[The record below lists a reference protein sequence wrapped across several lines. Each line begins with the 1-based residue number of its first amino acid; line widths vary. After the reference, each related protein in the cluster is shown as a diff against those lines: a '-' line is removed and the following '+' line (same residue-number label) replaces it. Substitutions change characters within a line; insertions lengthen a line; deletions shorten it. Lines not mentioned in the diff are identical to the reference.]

1 VIEDVA
7 IIAGIQFR
15 FIDTAGI
22 RDTNDII
29 ETKGI
34 EKTFLKIEQ
43 AEIVLIVIDATDFIE
58 DINLLESIFREK
70 IAMKESVFIINKID
84 IAEDRIVEELKSNAQ
99 NFGIDPICISAKNGD
114 NFVELENYLIKVVE
128 KMKFAENDVIISN
141 VRHYEAL
148 QGAIEPLDRVIE
160 GLKNDV
166 SGDFLSQDIRE
177 ALYSLGSI
185 TGHVSTDEILGN
197 IFKNFCIGK

>member
-1 VIEDVA
+1 
-7 IIAGIQFR
+7 
-15 FIDTAGI
+15 
-22 RDTNDII
+22 
-29 ETKGI
+29 
-34 EKTFLKIEQ
+34 LKIEQ

-128 KMKFAENDVIISN
+128 KMKFAENDVIIFK
-141 VRHYEAL
+141 RKAL
-148 QGAIEPLDRVIE
+148 
-160 GLKNDV
+160 
-166 SGDFLSQDIRE
+166 
-177 ALYSLGSI
+177 
-185 TGHVSTDEILGN
+185 
-197 IFKNFCIGK
+197 